1 MVYIIVD
8 IMALM
13 AFYGVHFS
21 SLINFHSIAKAIT
34 THNYTW
40 SASVGLLFHP
50 GIIFEITR
58 QNIDPDSHVIVNLN
72 NQSFQVINIH
82 MPTNHSSWE
91 TFSATCSVLC
101 FVMLTQLWLVIQ
113 E

>member
-21 SLINFHSIAKAIT
+21 SLINFHSIVKAII

-40 SASVGLLFHP
+40 SASVGL
-50 GIIFEITR
+50 
-58 QNIDPDSHVIVNLN
+58 
-72 NQSFQVINIH
+72 
-82 MPTNHSSWE
+82 
-91 TFSATCSVLC
+91 FSTLG
-101 FVMLTQLWLVIQ
+101 
-113 E
+113 

>member
-21 SLINFHSIAKAIT
+21 SLINFHSIAKAII

-40 SASVGLLFHP
+40 SASVGL
-50 GIIFEITR
+50 
-58 QNIDPDSHVIVNLN
+58 
-72 NQSFQVINIH
+72 
-82 MPTNHSSWE
+82 
-91 TFSATCSVLC
+91 FSTLG
-101 FVMLTQLWLVIQ
+101 
-113 E
+113 